1 MHFKNMFN
9 WVFKNKE
16 LTVHILYILILKN
29 SWFIFQRD
37 DTQSHNIR
45 AYACI
50 FIWSIIMNK
59 YANSLSLSI
68 VCKGSFADRDPDPT
82 IGLCKDYVADLDPGT
97 TIGLCTGS
105 IADPDLTMGFAKAV
119 LLIWIRIRPLVC
131 AKAVSRIWIRIR
143 PLVCSENCR
152 QKVYEKVGSF
162 FNPKILIFCL
172 TLHIKKNAV
181 FELGLL
187 PSGQTTK
194 PPLRIHTRTC
204 NRNKYRLQ
212 RVFYTVHTVHNSIH
226 NVLYY
231 AQLRLEI

>member
-1 MHFKNMFN
+1 MFN

-59 YANSLSLSI
+59 YANSLSLSK
-68 VCKGSFADRDPDPT
+68 VCKGSVADRDPDPT

-172 TLHIKKNAV
+172 TLHFKKVPYLCWECCLSN
-181 FELGLL
+181 
-187 PSGQTTK
+187 
-194 PPLRIHTRTC
+194 
-204 NRNKYRLQ
+204 
-212 RVFYTVHTVHNSIH
+212 
-226 NVLYY
+226 
-231 AQLRLEI
+231 